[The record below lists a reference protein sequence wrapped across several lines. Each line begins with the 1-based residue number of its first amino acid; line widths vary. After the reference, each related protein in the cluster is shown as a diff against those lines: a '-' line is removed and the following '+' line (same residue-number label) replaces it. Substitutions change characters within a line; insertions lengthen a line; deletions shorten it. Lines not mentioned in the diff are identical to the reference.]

1 MPSGTPLLTVRHF
14 DAGTCN
20 HADASM
26 LTGSDSPSS
35 GWFWLDLSCPTH
47 DEAAVLEQI
56 GLHPLIIE
64 DMRDDRH
71 LPKVDVVDDQLNLTV
86 HGLRIGRRD
95 SMQPHDV
102 DSKVRPAQ
110 LQTNELD
117 IALVGR
123 FLVTYHETDMPAL
136 WAVGQHIDRG
146 GAAEVGRPVLLV
158 HRILDT
164 LNDVMVP
171 IIDYFEERMDV
182 VEEDLLTEPTEA
194 TRDDLFR
201 LQRDVIQL
209 RRVVVPQAEVLRR
222 LERDATT
229 IMSEWFDPN
238 DLALLRDVHDHLYR
252 IAGMSESYQQLI
264 DSAMSSYRAA
274 QDDELNDMLRVLT
287 LVSTVLLPISVIAGI
302 WGTNFVDLP
311 GLRQSWGFTA
321 MMVSFLVIIVGMMV
335 WFRARGWLGGAADR
349 AAEGRRASMGSSL
362 DVPVLGTVLRVPLSG
377 ARAVERG
384 ARSITRRHD
393 SQTPPDTPRE
403 RPEP

>member
-1 MPSGTPLLTVRHF
+1 MLTVRHF
-14 DAGTCN
+14 DAGTCL
-20 HADASM
+20 HAETSM
-26 LTGSDSPSS
+26 LTNPDRPTT
-35 GWFWLDLSCPTH
+35 GWFWLDLSCPTP

-95 SMQPHDV
+95 NAQPDDV
-102 DSKVRPAQ
+102 DPKVRPTQ
-110 LQTNELD
+110 LQTSELD
-117 IALVGR
+117 IALAGR
-123 FLVTYHETDMPAL
+123 FLVTYHEADMPAL
-136 WAVGQHIDRG
+136 WAVGEHIDRG
-146 GAAEVGRPVLLV
+146 GAAELGRPVLLV

-238 DLALLRDVHDHLYR
+238 DLSLLRDVHDHLYR

-311 GLRQSWGFTA
+311 GLHQSWGFAA
-321 MMVSFLVIIVGMMV
+321 MMVSFLAIIVAMVV
-335 WFRARGWLGGAADR
+335 WFRRRGWLGGAADR
-349 AAEGRRASMGSSL
+349 AAEGRRASMRSSL
-362 DVPVLGTVLRVPLSG
+362 DVPVLGTVLRVPMSG

-384 ARSITRRHD
+384 ARSITRRLD
-393 SQTPPDTPRE
+393 SQTPTDTPKT
-403 RPEP
+403 